1 MNLFHGHKIPTYKTD
16 PILGSPIRK
25 GVRGTP
31 NYFIKELTGE
41 RQIEQK
47 DLVGAKGLFQL
58 YQKGLLLRIYK
69 NTNTWSLA
77 IPFSEISKL
86 RLTKGVETI
95 RPRFM
100 RPMWILLNLGVHKDV
115 ARYFA
120 QYWGE
125 YKIEDALLQINTE
138 CFSCELTTSSY
149 TFNAQ
154 ENFFSR
160 LDLAGKIEILKSP
173 SKDD

>member
-1 MNLFHGHKIPTYKTD
+1 
-16 PILGSPIRK
+16 
-25 GVRGTP
+25 
-31 NYFIKELTGE
+31 
-41 RQIEQK
+41 
-47 DLVGAKGLFQL
+47 
-58 YQKGLLLRIYK
+58 
-69 NTNTWSLA
+69 
-77 IPFSEISKL
+77 
-86 RLTKGVETI
+86 
-95 RPRFM
+95 M